1 MVVYGVAQAFQ
12 ISPFEVYK
20 MPADL
25 VMDML
30 SIHTEVEKYKAEIME
45 KESKKVR

>member
-1 MVVYGVAQAFQ
+1 MVVYALAQAFQ
-12 ISPFEVYK
+12 ISPLEVYK

-30 SIHTEVEKYKAEIME
+30 AIHTEVEKYKSEMIE
-45 KESKKVR
+45 KESKKMK

>member
-1 MVVYGVAQAFQ
+1 MVVYALAQAFQ
-12 ISPFEVYK
+12 ISPLEVYK

-30 SIHTEVEKYKAEIME
+30 SIHMEAEKYKQELLD
-45 KESKKVR
+45 KELKK